1 MNNDTKI
8 MILLT
13 GGLLILDTLPEGAKD
28 FSPTCSEA
36 EYGVWGKGDPVE
48 S

>member
-13 GGLLILDTLPEGAKD
+13 GGLLILDTLPEGARD
-28 FSPTCSEA
+28 FSPTWSAA
-36 EYGVWGKGDPVE
+36 EWGIKT
-48 S
+48 SIYR